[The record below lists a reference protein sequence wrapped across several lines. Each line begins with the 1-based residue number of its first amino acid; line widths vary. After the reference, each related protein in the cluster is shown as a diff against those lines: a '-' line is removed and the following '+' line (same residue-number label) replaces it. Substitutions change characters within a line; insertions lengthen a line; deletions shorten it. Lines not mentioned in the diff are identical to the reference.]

1 MCIVYTRLF
10 KLHNISCHSINDLYF
25 LSYNSSNGN
34 TTYTSKMNRHIM
46 NNQITVGRYGTF
58 TGKFDNHV
66 FKCSNENEHVAKESY
81 FKIYTFMTDNN
92 ENKLLCYEPYSH
104 KIRFNIMNYNVL
116 LLLLLLLISK

>member
-1 MCIVYTRLF
+1 
-10 KLHNISCHSINDLYF
+10 
-25 LSYNSSNGN
+25 
-34 TTYTSKMNRHIM
+34 MNRHIM

-58 TGKFDNHV
+58 TGKFDNHF
-66 FKCSNENEHVAKESY
+66 FKYSNENEHVAKESY

>member
-1 MCIVYTRLF
+1 
-10 KLHNISCHSINDLYF
+10 
-25 LSYNSSNGN
+25 
-34 TTYTSKMNRHIM
+34 MNRHIM
-46 NNQITVGRYGTF
+46 NNQITVGHYGTF

-81 FKIYTFMTDNN
+81 FKVYTFMTVNN